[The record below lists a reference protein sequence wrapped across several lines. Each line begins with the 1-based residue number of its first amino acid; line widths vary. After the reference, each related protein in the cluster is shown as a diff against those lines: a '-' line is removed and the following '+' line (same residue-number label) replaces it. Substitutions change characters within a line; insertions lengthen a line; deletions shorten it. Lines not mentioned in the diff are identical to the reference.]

1 MFDTLSDRL
10 GDVFGRLKKRGALTE
25 KQVAEALREV
35 RVALLEADVALPVA
49 KDFIGSVQ
57 SAAIGSEVLKS
68 ITPGQTVVKIVH
80 DQLVDLLGTNL
91 VPISLA
97 SNPPSVIMMV
107 GLQGSGKTTTAA
119 KLAFRLERRDKKKTL
134 LASLDVYRP
143 AAQEQLA
150 VLGEQA
156 GIATLPIVAG
166 QQPLAIAERAIQ
178 ASRLGGYDVV
188 LLDTAGRQHVNEVL
202 MAELSEL
209 HAVAQPVETLLVA
222 DSLIGQDAVNM
233 ASGFQRHVELTG
245 LILTR
250 VDGDGRGGAA
260 LSARAV
266 TGCPIKLIGVGE
278 GIDALEEFH
287 PERIASRIL
296 GMGDVVSLVEKAQE
310 SFDEREAAKLA
321 AKVEKGKFD
330 LEDFGTQISQI
341 KKMGGLDGLL
351 SLLPG
356 VSAAKKQLDSAAI
369 NRDQLVRQEAII
381 HSMTVLER
389 RNAKILNSSRKRR
402 IAAGSGTTIQDVNR
416 LLKQHKDM
424 QSMLKRAK
432 KMGKKGLIPNNLK
445 GLMPPGFPSQY

>member
-25 KQVAEALREV
+25 EQVNAALREG

-49 KDFIGSVQ
+49 KDFISSVQ
-57 SAAIGSEVLKS
+57 SKAIGSEVLKS
-68 ITPGQTVVKIVH
+68 VTPAQMVVKIVH
-80 DQLVDLLGTNL
+80 DQMVELLGKDL
-91 VPISLA
+91 VPIRLA

-107 GLQGSGKTTTAA
+107 GLQGAGKTTTAA
-119 KLAFRLERRDKKKTL
+119 KLASRLQKRDKKKTL

-150 VLGEQA
+150 VLGQQA
-156 GIATLPIVAG
+156 SVYTLPIVAG
-166 QQPLAIAERAIQ
+166 QQPVAIAERAMQ
-178 ASRLGGYDVV
+178 AGKLGGYDVV

-202 MAELSEL
+202 MTELSDL
-209 HAVAQPVETLLVA
+209 YRVTQPSETLLVA

-233 ASGFQRHVELTG
+233 ASGFQQQVDLTG

-250 VDGDGRGGAA
+250 VDCDGRGGDA

-266 TGCPIKLIGVGE
+266 TGCPIKFMGVGE
-278 GIDALEEFH
+278 GIEALEEFH
-287 PERIASRIL
+287 PGRIASRIL

-310 SFDEREAAKLA
+310 TFDEDEAAELA
-321 AKVEKGKFD
+321 ARVQKGVFD
-330 LEDFGTQISQI
+330 LEDFATQISQI

-351 SLLPG
+351 SMLPG
-356 VSAAKKQLDSAAI
+356 VGKVKKQLETGAI
-369 NRDQLVRQEAII
+369 NSDQLIRQEAII
-381 HSMTVLER
+381 RSMTLGER
-389 RNAKILNSSRKRR
+389 RNAKVLNSSRKRR

-416 LLKQHKDM
+416 LLKQYKDM

-445 GLMPPGFPSQY
+445 GLMPSGFPPQ

>member
-25 KQVAEALREV
+25 EQVNAALREV

-49 KDFIGSVQ
+49 KDFISSVQ
-57 SAAIGSEVLKS
+57 SKAIGSEVLKS
-68 ITPGQTVVKIVH
+68 VTPAQMVVKIVH
-80 DQLVDLLGTNL
+80 DQMVELLGKDL
-91 VPISLA
+91 VPIKLA

-107 GLQGSGKTTTAA
+107 GLQGAGKTTTAA
-119 KLAFRLERRDKKKTL
+119 KLASRLQRRDKKKTL

-150 VLGEQA
+150 VLAQQA
-156 GIATLPIVAG
+156 SVYTLPIVAG
-166 QQPLAIAERAIQ
+166 QQPVAIAGRAMQ
-178 ASRLGGYDVV
+178 AGKLGGYDVV

-202 MAELSEL
+202 MTELSDL
-209 HAVAQPVETLLVA
+209 YRVTQPSETLLVA

-233 ASGFQRHVELTG
+233 ASGFQRQVDLTG

-266 TGCPIKLIGVGE
+266 TGCPIKFMGVGE
-278 GIDALEEFH
+278 GIEALEEFH
-287 PERIASRIL
+287 PGRIASRIL

-310 SFDEREAAKLA
+310 TFDEDEAAELA
-321 AKVEKGKFD
+321 ARVQKGVFD
-330 LEDFGTQISQI
+330 LEDFATQISQI

-351 SLLPG
+351 SMLPG
-356 VSAAKKQLDSAAI
+356 VGKVKKQLETGAI
-369 NRDQLVRQEAII
+369 NSDQLIRQEAII
-381 HSMTVLER
+381 RSMTLGER
-389 RNAKILNSSRKRR
+389 RNAKVLNSSRKRR

-416 LLKQHKDM
+416 LLKQYKDM

-445 GLMPPGFPSQY
+445 GLMPSGFPPQ

>member
-25 KQVAEALREV
+25 EQVNAALREV

-49 KDFIGSVQ
+49 KDFISSVQ
-57 SAAIGSEVLKS
+57 SKAIGSEVLKS
-68 ITPGQTVVKIVH
+68 VTPAQMVVKIVH
-80 DQLVDLLGTNL
+80 DQMVELLGKDL
-91 VPISLA
+91 VPIRLA

-107 GLQGSGKTTTAA
+107 GLQGAGKTTTAA
-119 KLAFRLERRDKKKTL
+119 KLASRLQRRDKKKTL

-150 VLGEQA
+150 VLGQQA
-156 GIATLPIVAG
+156 SVYTLPIVAG
-166 QQPLAIAERAIQ
+166 QQPVAIAERAMQ
-178 ASRLGGYDVV
+178 AGKLGGYDVV

-202 MAELSEL
+202 MTELSDL
-209 HAVAQPVETLLVA
+209 YRVTQPSETLLVA

-233 ASGFQRHVELTG
+233 ASGFQQQVDLTG

-266 TGCPIKLIGVGE
+266 TGCPIKFMGVGE
-278 GIDALEEFH
+278 GLEALEEFH
-287 PERIASRIL
+287 PGRIASRIL

-310 SFDEREAAKLA
+310 TFDEDEAAELA
-321 AKVEKGKFD
+321 AKVQKGAFD
-330 LEDFGTQISQI
+330 LEDFATQISQI

-351 SLLPG
+351 SMLPG
-356 VSAAKKQLDSAAI
+356 VGKVKKQLETGAI
-369 NRDQLVRQEAII
+369 NSDQLIRQEAII
-381 HSMTVLER
+381 RSMTLGER
-389 RNAKILNSSRKRR
+389 RNAKVLNSSRKRR

-416 LLKQHKDM
+416 LLKQYKDM

-445 GLMPPGFPSQY
+445 GLMPSGFPPQ

>member
-25 KQVAEALREV
+25 EQVNAALREV

-49 KDFIGSVQ
+49 KDFISSVQ
-57 SAAIGSEVLKS
+57 SKAIGSEVLKS
-68 ITPGQTVVKIVH
+68 VTPAQMVVKIVH
-80 DQLVDLLGTNL
+80 DQMVELLGKDL
-91 VPISLA
+91 VPIRLA

-107 GLQGSGKTTTAA
+107 GLQGAGKTTTAA
-119 KLAFRLERRDKKKTL
+119 KLASRLQRRDKKKTL

-150 VLGEQA
+150 VLGQQA
-156 GIATLPIVAG
+156 SVYTLPIVAG
-166 QQPLAIAERAIQ
+166 QQPVAIAERAMQ
-178 ASRLGGYDVV
+178 AGKLGGYDVV

-202 MAELSEL
+202 MTELSDL
-209 HAVAQPVETLLVA
+209 YRVTQPSETLLVA

-233 ASGFQRHVELTG
+233 ASGFQQQVDLTG

-266 TGCPIKLIGVGE
+266 TGCPIKFMGVGE
-278 GIDALEEFH
+278 GMEALEEFH
-287 PERIASRIL
+287 PGRIASRIL

-310 SFDEREAAKLA
+310 TFDEDEAAELA
-321 AKVEKGKFD
+321 AKVQKGAFD
-330 LEDFGTQISQI
+330 LEDFATQISQI

-351 SLLPG
+351 SMLPG
-356 VSAAKKQLDSAAI
+356 VGKVKKQLETGAI
-369 NRDQLVRQEAII
+369 NSDQLIRQEAII
-381 HSMTVLER
+381 RSMTLGER
-389 RNAKILNSSRKRR
+389 RNAKVLNSSRKRR

-416 LLKQHKDM
+416 LLKQYKDM

-445 GLMPPGFPSQY
+445 GLMPSGFPPQ

>member
-25 KQVAEALREV
+25 EQVNAALREV
-35 RVALLEADVALPVA
+35 RVALLEADVALSVA
-49 KDFIGSVQ
+49 KDFISSVQ
-57 SAAIGSEVLKS
+57 STAIGSEVLKS
-68 ITPGQTVVKIVH
+68 VTPAQMVVKIVH
-80 DQLVDLLGTNL
+80 DQMVELLGRDL

-107 GLQGSGKTTTAA
+107 GLQGAGKTTTAA
-119 KLAFRLERRDKKKTL
+119 KLAYRLEQRDKKKTL

-150 VLGEQA
+150 VLGQQA
-156 GIATLPIVAG
+156 GVYTLPIVAG
-166 QQPLAIAERAIQ
+166 QQPVDIAERAIQ
-178 ASRLGGYDVV
+178 ASKLGGYDVV

-202 MAELSEL
+202 MAELSDL
-209 HAVAQPVETLLVA
+209 YRATQPVETLLVA

-233 ASGFQRHVELTG
+233 ASGFQQQVKLTG

-260 LSARAV
+260 LSARSV
-266 TGCPIKLIGVGE
+266 TGCPIKFMGVGE
-278 GIDALEEFH
+278 GLNALEEFH

-310 SFDEREAAKLA
+310 TFDEDEAAELA
-321 AKVEKGKFD
+321 AKVQKGAFD
-330 LEDFGTQISQI
+330 LEDFATQISQI
-341 KKMGGLDGLL
+341 KKMGGVDGLL
-351 SLLPG
+351 SMLPG
-356 VSAAKKQLDSAAI
+356 VGKVKKQLETGAI
-369 NRDQLVRQEAII
+369 NPDQLNRQEAII
-381 HSMTVLER
+381 RSMTLTER
-389 RNAKILNSSRKRR
+389 RNAKVLNSSRKRR

-416 LLKQHKDM
+416 LLKQYKDM

-445 GLMPPGFPSQY
+445 GLMPSGFPPQ

>member
-25 KQVAEALREV
+25 EQVNAALREV

-49 KDFIGSVQ
+49 KDFISSVQ
-57 SAAIGSEVLKS
+57 SKAIGLEVLKS
-68 ITPGQTVVKIVH
+68 VTPAQMVVKIVH
-80 DQLVDLLGTNL
+80 DQMVELLGKDL
-91 VPISLA
+91 VPIRLA

-107 GLQGSGKTTTAA
+107 GLQGAGKTTTAA
-119 KLAFRLERRDKKKTL
+119 KLASRLQKRDKKKTL

-150 VLGEQA
+150 VLGQQA
-156 GIATLPIVAG
+156 GVYTLPIVAG
-166 QQPLAIAERAIQ
+166 QQPVAIAGRAMQ
-178 ASRLGGYDVV
+178 AGKLGGYDVV

-202 MAELSEL
+202 MTELSDL
-209 HAVAQPVETLLVA
+209 YRVTQPSETLLVA

-233 ASGFQRHVELTG
+233 ASGFQQQVDLTG

-266 TGCPIKLIGVGE
+266 TGCPIKFMGVGE
-278 GIDALEEFH
+278 GIEALEEFH
-287 PERIASRIL
+287 PGRIASRIL

-310 SFDEREAAKLA
+310 TFDEDEAAELA
-321 AKVEKGKFD
+321 AKVQKGAFD
-330 LEDFGTQISQI
+330 LEDFATQISQI

-351 SLLPG
+351 SMLPG
-356 VSAAKKQLDSAAI
+356 VGKVKKQLETGAI
-369 NRDQLVRQEAII
+369 NSDQLIRQEAII
-381 HSMTVLER
+381 RSMTLGER
-389 RNAKILNSSRKRR
+389 RNAKVLNSSRKRR

-416 LLKQHKDM
+416 LLKQYKDM

-445 GLMPPGFPSQY
+445 GLMPSGFPPQ

>member
-25 KQVAEALREV
+25 EQVNVALREV

-49 KDFIGSVQ
+49 KDFISNVQ
-57 SAAIGSEVLKS
+57 STAIGSEVLKS
-68 ITPGQTVVKIVH
+68 VTPAQMVVKIVH
-80 DQLVDLLGTNL
+80 DQMVELLGKDL
-91 VPISLA
+91 VPIRLA

-107 GLQGSGKTTTAA
+107 GLQGAGKTTTAA
-119 KLAFRLERRDKKKTL
+119 KLAYRLENRDKKKTL

-143 AAQEQLA
+143 AAQQQLA
-150 VLGEQA
+150 VLGQQA
-156 GIATLPIVAG
+156 GVSTLPVVAG
-166 QQPLAIAERAIQ
+166 QQPVAIAERAMQ
-178 ASRLGGYDVV
+178 ASKLGGYDVV
-188 LLDTAGRQHVNEVL
+188 LLDTAGRQHVNEVQ
-202 MAELSEL
+202 MTELSDL
-209 HAVAQPVETLLVA
+209 YRVTQPVETLLVA

-233 ASGFQRHVELTG
+233 ASGFQQQVDLTG

-266 TGCPIKLIGVGE
+266 TGCPIKFMGVGE
-278 GIDALEEFH
+278 GLDALEEFH
-287 PERIASRIL
+287 PGRIASRIL

-310 SFDEREAAKLA
+310 TFDEDEAAELA
-321 AKVEKGKFD
+321 VKVQKGVFD
-330 LEDFGTQISQI
+330 LEDFATQIAQI

-351 SLLPG
+351 SMLPG
-356 VSAAKKQLDSAAI
+356 VGKVKKQLETGAI
-369 NRDQLVRQEAII
+369 NSDQLIRQEAII
-381 HSMTVLER
+381 RSMTMEER
-389 RNAKILNSSRKRR
+389 RNAKLLNSSRKRR

-416 LLKQHKDM
+416 LLKQYKDM

-445 GLMPPGFPSQY
+445 GLMPAGFPPQ

>member
-25 KQVAEALREV
+25 EQVNAALREV

-49 KDFIGSVQ
+49 KDFISSVQ
-57 SAAIGSEVLKS
+57 SKAIGSEVLKS
-68 ITPGQTVVKIVH
+68 VTPAQMVVKIVH
-80 DQLVDLLGTNL
+80 DQMVELLGKDL
-91 VPISLA
+91 VPIRLA

-107 GLQGSGKTTTAA
+107 GLQGAGKTTTAA
-119 KLAFRLERRDKKKTL
+119 KLASRLQKRDKKKTL

-150 VLGEQA
+150 VLGQQA
-156 GIATLPIVAG
+156 SVYTLPIVAG
-166 QQPLAIAERAIQ
+166 QQPVAIAERAMQ
-178 ASRLGGYDVV
+178 AGKLGGYDVV

-202 MAELSEL
+202 MTELSDL
-209 HAVAQPVETLLVA
+209 YRVTQPSETLLVA

-233 ASGFQRHVELTG
+233 ASGFQQQVALTG
-245 LILTR
+245 LLLTR

-266 TGCPIKLIGVGE
+266 TGCPIKFMGVGE
-278 GIDALEEFH
+278 GIEALEEFH
-287 PERIASRIL
+287 PGRIASRIL

-310 SFDEREAAKLA
+310 TFDEDEAAELA
-321 AKVEKGKFD
+321 AKVQKGAFD
-330 LEDFGTQISQI
+330 LEDFATQIAQI

-351 SLLPG
+351 SMLPG
-356 VSAAKKQLDSAAI
+356 VGKVKKQLETGAI
-369 NRDQLVRQEAII
+369 NSDQLIRQEAII
-381 HSMTVLER
+381 RSMTLGER
-389 RNAKILNSSRKRR
+389 RNAKVLNSSRKRR

-416 LLKQHKDM
+416 LLKQYKDM

-445 GLMPPGFPSQY
+445 GLMPSGFPRQ

>member
-25 KQVAEALREV
+25 EQVNAALREV

-49 KDFIGSVQ
+49 KDFISSVQ
-57 SAAIGSEVLKS
+57 SKAIGSEVLKS
-68 ITPGQTVVKIVH
+68 VTPAQMVVKIVH
-80 DQLVDLLGTNL
+80 DQMVELLGKDL
-91 VPISLA
+91 VPIRLA

-107 GLQGSGKTTTAA
+107 GLQGAGKTTTAA
-119 KLAFRLERRDKKKTL
+119 KLASRLQRRDKKKTL

-150 VLGEQA
+150 VLGQQA
-156 GIATLPIVAG
+156 SVYTLPIVAG
-166 QQPLAIAERAIQ
+166 QQPVAIAERAMQ
-178 ASRLGGYDVV
+178 AGKLGGYDVV

-202 MAELSEL
+202 MTELSDL
-209 HAVAQPVETLLVA
+209 YRVTQPSETLLVA

-233 ASGFQRHVELTG
+233 ASGFQRQVDLTG

-266 TGCPIKLIGVGE
+266 TGCPIKFMGVGE
-278 GIDALEEFH
+278 GIEALEEFH
-287 PERIASRIL
+287 PGRIASRIL
-296 GMGDVVSLVEKAQE
+296 GMGDVVSLVERAQE
-310 SFDEREAAKLA
+310 TFDQDEAAELA
-321 AKVEKGKFD
+321 AKVQKGAFD
-330 LEDFGTQISQI
+330 LEDFATQISQI

-351 SLLPG
+351 SMLPG
-356 VSAAKKQLDSAAI
+356 VGKVKKQLETGAI
-369 NRDQLVRQEAII
+369 NSDQLIRQEAII
-381 HSMTVLER
+381 RSMTLGER
-389 RNAKILNSSRKRR
+389 RNAKVLNSSRKRR

-416 LLKQHKDM
+416 LLKQYKDM

-445 GLMPPGFPSQY
+445 GLMPSGFPPQ

>member
-25 KQVAEALREV
+25 EQVNAALREV

-49 KDFIGSVQ
+49 KDFISSVQ
-57 SAAIGSEVLKS
+57 SKAIGSEVLKS
-68 ITPGQTVVKIVH
+68 VTPAQMVVKIVH
-80 DQLVDLLGTNL
+80 DQMVELLGKDL
-91 VPISLA
+91 VPIRLA

-107 GLQGSGKTTTAA
+107 GLQGAGKTTTAA
-119 KLAFRLERRDKKKTL
+119 KLASRLQKRDKKKTL

-150 VLGEQA
+150 VLGQQA
-156 GIATLPIVAG
+156 SVYTLPIVAG
-166 QQPLAIAERAIQ
+166 QQPVAIAERAMQ
-178 ASRLGGYDVV
+178 AGKLGGYDVV

-202 MAELSEL
+202 MTELSDL
-209 HAVAQPVETLLVA
+209 YRVTQPSETLLVA

-233 ASGFQRHVELTG
+233 ASGFQQQVDLTG

-260 LSARAV
+260 LSARAI
-266 TGCPIKLIGVGE
+266 TGCPIKFMGVGE
-278 GIDALEEFH
+278 GIEAFEEFH
-287 PERIASRIL
+287 PGRIASRIL

-310 SFDEREAAKLA
+310 TFDEDEAAELA
-321 AKVEKGKFD
+321 AKVQKGAFD
-330 LEDFGTQISQI
+330 LEDFATQISQI

-351 SLLPG
+351 SMLPG
-356 VSAAKKQLDSAAI
+356 IGKVKKQLETGAI
-369 NRDQLVRQEAII
+369 NSDQLIRQEAII
-381 HSMTVLER
+381 RSMTLGER
-389 RNAKILNSSRKRR
+389 RNAKVLNGSRKRR

-416 LLKQHKDM
+416 LLKQYKDM

-445 GLMPPGFPSQY
+445 GLMPSGFPPQ

>member
-25 KQVAEALREV
+25 EQVNAALREV

-49 KDFIGSVQ
+49 KDFISSVQ
-57 SAAIGSEVLKS
+57 SKAIGSEVLKS
-68 ITPGQTVVKIVH
+68 VTPAQMVVKIVH
-80 DQLVDLLGTNL
+80 DQMVELLGKDL
-91 VPISLA
+91 VPIRLA

-107 GLQGSGKTTTAA
+107 GLQGAGKTTTAA
-119 KLAFRLERRDKKKTL
+119 KLASRLQRRDKKKTL

-150 VLGEQA
+150 VLGQQA
-156 GIATLPIVAG
+156 SVYTLPIVAG
-166 QQPLAIAERAIQ
+166 QQPVAIAERAMQ
-178 ASRLGGYDVV
+178 AGKLGGYDVV

-202 MAELSEL
+202 MTELSDL
-209 HAVAQPVETLLVA
+209 YRVTQPSETLLVA

-233 ASGFQRHVELTG
+233 ASGFQQQVDLTG

-266 TGCPIKLIGVGE
+266 TGCPIKFMGVGE
-278 GIDALEEFH
+278 GIEALEEFH
-287 PERIASRIL
+287 PGRIASRIL

-310 SFDEREAAKLA
+310 TFDEDEAAELA
-321 AKVEKGKFD
+321 ARVQKGVFD
-330 LEDFGTQISQI
+330 LEDFATQISQI

-351 SLLPG
+351 SMLPG
-356 VSAAKKQLDSAAI
+356 VGKVKKQLETGAI
-369 NRDQLVRQEAII
+369 NSDQLIRQEAII
-381 HSMTVLER
+381 RSMTLGER
-389 RNAKILNSSRKRR
+389 RNAKVLNSSRKRR

-416 LLKQHKDM
+416 LLKQYKDM

-445 GLMPPGFPSQY
+445 GLMPSGFPPQ

>member
-25 KQVAEALREV
+25 EQVNAALREV

-49 KDFIGSVQ
+49 KDFISSVQ
-57 SAAIGSEVLKS
+57 SKAIGSEVLKS
-68 ITPGQTVVKIVH
+68 VTPAQMVVKIVH
-80 DQLVDLLGTNL
+80 DQMVELLGKDL
-91 VPISLA
+91 VPIRLA

-107 GLQGSGKTTTAA
+107 GLQGAGKTTTAA
-119 KLAFRLERRDKKKTL
+119 KLASRLQKRDKKKTL

-150 VLGEQA
+150 VLAQQA
-156 GIATLPIVAG
+156 SVYTLPIVAG
-166 QQPLAIAERAIQ
+166 QQPVAIAERAMQ
-178 ASRLGGYDVV
+178 AGKLGGYDVV

-202 MAELSEL
+202 MTELSDL
-209 HAVAQPVETLLVA
+209 YRVTQPSETLLVA

-233 ASGFQRHVELTG
+233 ASGFQRQVDLTG

-266 TGCPIKLIGVGE
+266 TGCPIKFMGVGE
-278 GIDALEEFH
+278 GIEALEEFH
-287 PERIASRIL
+287 PGRIASRIL

-310 SFDEREAAKLA
+310 TFDEDEAAELA
-321 AKVEKGKFD
+321 AKVQKGAFD
-330 LEDFGTQISQI
+330 LEDFATQISQI

-351 SLLPG
+351 SMLPG
-356 VSAAKKQLDSAAI
+356 VGKVKKQLETGAI
-369 NRDQLVRQEAII
+369 NSDQLIRQEAII
-381 HSMTVLER
+381 RSMTLGER
-389 RNAKILNSSRKRR
+389 RNAKVLNSSRKRR

-416 LLKQHKDM
+416 LLKQYKDM

-445 GLMPPGFPSQY
+445 GLMPSGFPPQ